1 MKLLV
6 FSDIHG
12 SLLAARI
19 AMDAFRSRKADYI
32 LLLGDILY
40 HGPRNPLP
48 EGYDPAGV
56 AELLAPASGK
66 IMAVRGNCDSD
77 VDSMVLPFPLT
88 GDLMWLLDCGLRVC
102 ATHGHVYSPEKPPVL
117 EEGDV
122 LLSGHTH
129 FPTATATPQGIHLCN
144 PGSPA
149 LPKDGH
155 PPSYGW
161 LEHGSFSAFTTR
173 GELYLYLDCV

>member
-1 MKLLV
+1 MRLLV
-6 FSDIHG
+6 VSDIHG
-12 SLLAARI
+12 SLAAARI
-19 AMDAFRSRKADYI
+19 AMDAFRARHADYM
-32 LLLGDILY
+32 LLLGDVLY

-48 EGYDPAGV
+48 EEYNPAGV
-56 AELLAPASGK
+56 AELLAPAAEK

-77 VDSMVLPFPLT
+77 VDAMVLPFPLS
-88 GDLMWLLDCGLRVC
+88 GDTMWLLNDGLRIFV
-102 ATHGHVYSPEKPPVL
+102 THGHLYSPENPPPQ

-129 FPTATATPQGIHLCN
+129 IPIATTTPRGIHLCN
-144 PGSPA
+144 PGSPS

-161 LEHGSFSAFTTR
+161 LEHGSFSVFTTQ
-173 GELYLYLDCV
+173 GELYLHLDCV

>member
-1 MKLLV
+1 MKILI

-12 SLLAARI
+12 SAPAARL
-19 AMDAFRSRKADYI
+19 ALEQFRQRGAEY
-32 LLLGDILY
+32 LVLLGDTLY

-48 EGYDPAGV
+48 EGYDPAAV
-56 AELLAPASGK
+56 AELFAPVSTR

-77 VDSMVLPFPLT
+77 VDAMVLPFPLAN
-88 GDLMWLLDCGLRVC
+88 DFFWVLDSGLRIC
-102 ATHGHVYSPEKPPVL
+102 ATHGHIYSPQSPPPL
-117 EEGDV
+117 DESDV

-129 FPTATATPQGIHLCN
+129 IPTAATTTQGVHLCN

-155 PPSYGW
+155 PPCYGW
-161 LEHGSFSAFTTR
+161 FEHATFSVFTTA
-173 GELYLYLDCV
+173 GELYLKLDCV